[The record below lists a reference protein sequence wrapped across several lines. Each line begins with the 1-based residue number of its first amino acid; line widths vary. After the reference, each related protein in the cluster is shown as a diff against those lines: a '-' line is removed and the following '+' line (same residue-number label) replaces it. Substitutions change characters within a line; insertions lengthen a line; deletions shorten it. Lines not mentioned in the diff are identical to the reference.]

1 MDRNMEILEKL
12 KNLDDDGLRAII
24 NEVAGAM
31 GMNEGMRR
39 AALSHTGMI
48 RRRLNK
54 ASREDLEKAI
64 GMVGKEKAEEII
76 GKLKR

>member
-39 AALSHTGMI
+39 AALSHTGML